1 MTDPIAD
8 MLNRIKNAQAVK
20 KESVEVPFSTLK
32 MNIAQIL
39 EKEGFVAK
47 AERKGRKSS
56 RFLEVFLKYEED
68 GLPTI
73 AGVKRVSRPGQ
84 RITSPSKNIRAPKG
98 GHGVSIISTSMGL
111 MTNREARQKGVGGE
125 VLCEIW

>member
-20 KESVEVPFSTLK
+20 HESVEVPFSLIK
-32 MNIAQIL
+32 MTIAQIL
-39 EKEGFVAK
+39 ELEGFVVK

-68 GLPTI
+68 GAPSI
-73 AGVKRVSRPGQ
+73 AGLKRVSKPGQ
-84 RITSPSKNIRAPKG
+84 RIMLPIKDIRRPKG
-98 GHGVSIISTSMGL
+98 GRGIAIISTSLGV
-111 MTNREARQKGVGGE
+111 MTDKEARRKGVGGE
-125 VLCEIW
+125 VMCEIW